1 MLYGLYTHLSMF
13 CELCVGCDVEF
24 VGFKLLKAFSHLFF
38 MLPDDDEESLRST
51 LLASVFAANNSFWKF
66 KYGKFVRG
74 VLCVVFINLTS
85 LSATL
90 KML

>member
-1 MLYGLYTHLSMF
+1 MF

-51 LLASVFAANNSFWKF
+51 LPASVFAANNSFWKF
-66 KYGKFVRG
+66 KYEAFVREI
-74 VLCVVFINLTS
+74 LCVELISLTS

-90 KML
+90 KIL